1 MRSYSLPFALL
12 VGAVVI
18 VSQTLTCESYA
29 PRAPLSLRRGIKT
42 IRSRRLNVGGSAPI
56 ESSPAV
62 ESPNGGASTDYPELR
77 VPLSWDEMIRQVSS
91 AIGDATKQD
100 QDASVDGPI
109 SNRLIARVLLPRDA
123 ASGDFG
129 RALENDP
136 TGASA
141 ADYDGREFVLT
152 PIDESWQGGIM
163 QLYRSAAPTASA
175 LLRRLMASS
184 SSSDGGLPARIVEDR
199 SVDESGVDGVGLFTT
214 SDGKYSVWVQP
225 TQENV
230 DEICAR
236 SSNKDNGHVQILLNP
251 QWRLVDD
258 ALDVASKGT
267 GPLAGLANFL
277 GGKGRSQQRLADAG
291 FVPVYTLEGYVC
303 RGSNVRL
310 LQVRDSPWHVFC
322 QRDDYE
328 SFLLLGT
335 VPVRPTY
342 QQVDDLLNQADI
354 GYKYARDIG
363 LAPKL

>member
-1 MRSYSLPFALL
+1 
-12 VGAVVI
+12 V
-18 VSQTLTCESYA
+18 E
-29 PRAPLSLRRGIKT
+29 
-42 IRSRRLNVGGSAPI
+42 
-56 ESSPAV
+56 
-62 ESPNGGASTDYPELR
+62 ESPNSPSGSYAPELR
-77 VPLSWDEMIRQVSS
+77 VPLSWDEMIRQVAS
-91 AIGDATKQD
+91 AIIDATQ
-100 QDASVDGPI
+100 QVRGEAGSSDAGPA
-109 SNRLIARVLLPRDA
+109 STRLIARVLLPRDA

-129 RALENDP
+129 RALESDP
-136 TGASA
+136 ASSGPS
-141 ADYDGREFVLT
+141 DYDGREFVLT

-175 LLRRLMASS
+175 LLRRLMAASN
-184 SSSDGGLPARIVEDR
+184 DGGLPSRIVEDR

-236 SSNKDNGHVQILLNP
+236 SSKQDKGQVQVLLNP

-267 GPLAGLANFL
+267 GMLAGLANFL
-277 GGKGRSQQRLADAG
+277 GGKGRSQQLLAEAG

-335 VPVRPTY
+335 VPSRPTY